1 MKSNRIMHEM
11 LYPHPLQRVWSAL
24 TNRGELAQ
32 WLLPNDF
39 VPCVG
44 YHFTFRSEAQD
55 GWSGLVKCEVVEV
68 EQYRRLAYLWLAHPS
83 LPAMKITFTLEEV
96 EGGAHLILE
105 QTAGTTT
112 GWMMACIRDALPSLH
127 LSSGGLPPMTR
138 FFRIMVD
145 EIGLCEALFAFVANS
160 NASSRN
166 NQPVVEELQTF
177 APEMISVLEHMIL
190 DGVEERL
197 YVEEYVHAV
206 FGSISV

>member
-1 MKSNRIMHEM
+1 
-11 LYPHPLQRVWSAL
+11 
-24 TNRGELAQ
+24 
-32 WLLPNDF
+32 
-39 VPCVG
+39 
-44 YHFTFRSEAQD
+44 
-55 GWSGLVKCEVVEV
+55 
-68 EQYRRLAYLWLAHPS
+68 
-83 LPAMKITFTLEEV
+83 
-96 EGGAHLILE
+96 
-105 QTAGTTT
+105 
-112 GWMMACIRDALPSLH
+112 
-127 LSSGGLPPMTR
+127 MTR